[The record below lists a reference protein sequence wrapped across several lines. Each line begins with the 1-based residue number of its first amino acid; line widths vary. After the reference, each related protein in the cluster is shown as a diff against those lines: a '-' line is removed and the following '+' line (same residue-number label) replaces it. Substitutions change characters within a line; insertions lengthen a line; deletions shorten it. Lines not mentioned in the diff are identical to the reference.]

1 MKFFDITHYNDENI
15 SGIRFVFLWIFS
27 FSIMHNKKLGSHL
40 NIAFGLKPLEVAA
53 QFSIWSIN
61 GE

>member
-1 MKFFDITHYNDENI
+1 MSFFDITHYNNENI

-27 FSIMHNKKLGSHL
+27 FTIMHNDKLGSHL